1 MRLFIAIGGLVVAL
15 LIAALVA
22 PLFIDWTS
30 WRTSFEAEASRL
42 IGQKVEVRGE
52 AHARLLPFP
61 SLTFTD
67 VTVGEPGH
75 GEASM
80 TLDSF
85 RMDAELAPY
94 LSGEIRIF
102 QMELGRPHLTV
113 PYGAG
118 SRPPR
123 LAEGLGAGGANVVLE
138 NVVITDGT
146 LSLNNGSNGQRR
158 EFGDIDASF
167 SARTLRGPFRGGGT
181 LTNQGERLEFT
192 LSSGTIEDS
201 GHWPFRIAILSQ
213 RLASSFTL
221 DGATELG
228 DGVADFTG
236 AVEIASPA
244 QGLEPVADMPVVRAT
259 ADVATQNGGAAFQ
272 KIRVEVGGGEAP
284 YVLTGDGTLA
294 SGPIPHFSLKLAGEQ
309 IDIDRLTQDT
319 LEKSGGLTLAD
330 RVEAVRR
337 TLRAVPVLPVAGELE
352 LNLPVFTIGDTTVR
366 GLSVT
371 ASPSTD
377 GWALRRLNAELPGR
391 TLAEA
396 SGLVTVGDTLAF
408 RGPLLFAS
416 RQPAG
421 LVAWLGGSGGQS
433 LAQIQRAGFS
443 ADVQLSPTR
452 QVFDNLEAD
461 VAGQSLRGRLERA
474 TAGDGVAVSADL
486 AGDAVKLDNFFAFA
500 ELLAGEDVFASGVDS
515 IDLRLAAGPLQL
527 FDLAAETGEVD
538 LTYAG
543 NVLDLRNLSLGGFAG
558 GNLEARGTVGR
569 PDSGLVPD
577 LAYEVD
583 LSDPAQLAAIVRS
596 YRPMVAPR
604 LGGALADVLARSGP
618 VTGSGRVAPGAEDDR
633 LALTFNGTAGA
644 SEVTASVALP
654 ASIEE
659 ARADWPT
666 DVSLLLASDR
676 PVEMLNQLGA
686 AGIDLGVTAP
696 LEIRARMT
704 GPADSVATTLGAHAP
719 GLDLTVE
726 GTTSWGAD
734 SLAEADAAASL
745 QADDLGVWMS
755 ALGIAA
761 GQGIDRLPADGA
773 MRVSWRPDGWTVED
787 LSGSIAD
794 TAVDAAELTR
804 SGNGPVTGAATIGAI
819 SLPWLATTVLGVAP
833 DAVDGADGWPDTAF
847 AGSFT
852 AQLPPFDLAMTVP
865 HIDLFDGA
873 VLRDARFGLKGSP
886 EGLAVDGLDATMG
899 DGSLTGRASL
909 ANNGGF
915 ARAQMDLAV
924 DGVSLDPAIAPL
936 RGKATGRLAAEAAG
950 QSWSELFASADGD
963 GSVSIMDAV
972 LAGVSVPPLGAVLD
986 AADGQGFEAT
996 SEQVSLLLGNLPSQP
1011 FQADRLDASVDIAL
1025 GSIRLGPVAAEAPG
1039 ARLSGEGTFSLVS
1052 RRGVARATI
1061 FYVPA
1066 DEEVIEDTA
1075 PSVSYVAGWP
1085 GSAAFSLAG
1094 ADPLTSYL
1102 SIRAY
1107 RAEQARLQA
1116 LRDDLQETLRLRR
1129 EARYFNDLARERAE
1143 RAQAAAAEAE
1153 RRRAE
1158 EALAR
1163 QEEARA
1169 RQEEAARA
1177 ADEARGTTDAPLL
1190 PLPDLRVPPPSP
1202 RAPGEVP
1209 PPFEYELTPGQP
1221 PLSDLPGVDPSLR

>member
-42 IGQKVEVRGE
+42 LGQKVEVRGE

-67 VTVGEPGH
+67 VTVGEPGR

-94 LSGEIRIF
+94 ISGEIRIF

-158 EFGDIDASF
+158 EFGDINASF

-181 LTNQGERLEFT
+181 LTNRGERLEFT
-192 LSSGTIEDS
+192 LSSGAIEDG

-221 DGATELG
+221 DGATQLG
-228 DGVADFTG
+228 DGVADFAG

-244 QGLEPVADMPVVRAT
+244 QGLEPVADMPVLRAT
-259 ADVATQNGGAAFQ
+259 GQVTSQNGGATFQ

-284 YVLTGDGTLA
+284 YVLTGEGTLA
-294 SGPIPHFSLKLAGEQ
+294 SGPIPHFGLKLAGEQ
-309 IDIDRLTQDT
+309 IDMDRLTQET

-352 LNLPVFTIGDTTVR
+352 LNLPVFTVGDTTVR
-366 GLSVT
+366 GLSLT

-391 TLAEA
+391 TLVEA

-421 LVAWLGGSGGQS
+421 LVAWLGGESGQS

-452 QVFDNLEAD
+452 QVFENLEAD

-486 AGDAVKLDNFFAFA
+486 AGDAVNLDNFSAFA

-515 IDLRLAAGPLQL
+515 IDLRLSAGPLQL
-527 FDLAAETGEVD
+527 SGLAAETGEVD
-538 LTYAG
+538 LTYSG

-558 GNLEARGTVGR
+558 GDLEARGTIGR

-577 LAYEVD
+577 LAYEVA
-583 LSDPAQLAAIVRS
+583 LSDPARLAAIVRTH
-596 YRPMVAPR
+596 RAMVAPR
-604 LGGALADVLARSGP
+604 LGGALADFLARSGQ
-618 VTGSGRVAPGAEDDR
+618 VTGSGRVAPGSEDDR
-633 LALTFNGTAGA
+633 LALTFNGTAGP
-644 SEVTASVALP
+644 SEITASVALP

-676 PVEMLNQLGA
+676 PVEMLSQLGA

-696 LEIRARMT
+696 LELRARMS
-704 GPADSVATTLGAHAP
+704 GPADRVATSLGAHAP

-726 GTTSWGAD
+726 GTTTWSAD
-734 SLAEADAAASL
+734 SLSGTDATATL
-745 QADDLGVWMS
+745 QAGDLGPWLS

-761 GQGIDRLPADGA
+761 GQGIDRLPADGRMHGA
-773 MRVSWRPDGWTVED
+773 WRPDGWTVD
-787 LSGSIAD
+787 DMSGSIAD
-794 TAVDAAELTR
+794 TAIEAAELTR

-833 DAVDGADGWPDTAF
+833 EAVDGAGGWPNTAF
-847 AGSFT
+847 GGSFT
-852 AQLPPFDLAMTVP
+852 AQLPPFELAMTVP
-865 HIDLFDGA
+865 RIDLFDGA
-873 VLRDARFGLKGSP
+873 VLRDTRFGLQGSA
-886 EGLAVDGLDATMG
+886 EGLAVDGLEGTMG

-915 ARAQMDLAV
+915 ARAQVDLSL
-924 DGVSLDPAIAPL
+924 DGVLLDPAIVPL
-936 RGKATGRLAAEAAG
+936 RGKAAGRLAVEAAG
-950 QSWSELFASADGD
+950 QSWSELFASADGG

-986 AADGQGFEAT
+986 AADSQGFEAT
-996 SEQVSLLLGNLPSQP
+996 SEQVSLLLRDLPSQP
-1011 FQADRLDASVDIAL
+1011 FQVDRLDAPVDIAL
-1025 GSIRLGPVAAEAPG
+1025 GSIRVGPITAAAPG
-1039 ARLSGEGTFSLVS
+1039 ARLSGEGTFSLGS
-1052 RRGVARATI
+1052 RRGEARATI
-1061 FYVPA
+1061 VYAPVA
-1066 DEEVIEDTA
+1066 EEEIEDTV
-1075 PSVSYVAGWP
+1075 PSVSYVAAVP

-1116 LRDDLQETLRLRR
+1116 MRDDLQETLRLRR
-1129 EARYFNDLARERAE
+1129 EARYFNDLARLRTE

-1158 EALAR
+1158 EAR
-1163 QEEARA
+1163 Q

-1177 ADEARGTTDAPLL
+1177 AEEARRTTPAPAL
-1190 PLPDLRVPPPSP
+1190 PMPDLRVPPPSP
-1202 RAPGEVP
+1202 RAPGEVV
-1209 PPFEYELTPGQP
+1209 PPFEYELAPGQA